1 MASANLSR
9 IVEEQIEVLKK
20 EWREEVRK
28 SEYLTTYKEISD
40 EETTQRGEAVYLHL
54 RDWLKEGATNESAEV
69 YFVKVGATRF
79 RERFPLTEVHYAV
92 YLLKK
97 IFWSKIDWR
106 DKVTGAF
113 ETSNATKIINV
124 FNDYFDLASFNIT
137 KGYFN
142 EMLNSINDDK
152 KLSKADLKSLLTKG
166 QLNPETLEDDEFIW
180 RPI

>member
-9 IVEEQIEVLKK
+9 IVEEQIDALKK
-20 EWREEVRK
+20 EWCEEVRK
-28 SEYLTTYKEISD
+28 SEYLTTYKEIND
-40 EETTQRGEAVYLHL
+40 EVTTQRGEAVYLHL
-54 RDWLKEGATNESAEV
+54 RDWLKEGATNQSAEK
-69 YFVKVGATRF
+69 YFEEVGANRF
-79 RERFPLTEVHYAV
+79 KERFPLTEVHYAI

-106 DKVTGAF
+106 DKVTGSF
-113 ETSNATKIINV
+113 ETTNATKIINV

-142 EMLNSINDDK
+142 ELLNSINDDK

-166 QLNPETLEDDEFIW
+166 QLDPEALEDDEFIW
-180 RPI
+180 RHI